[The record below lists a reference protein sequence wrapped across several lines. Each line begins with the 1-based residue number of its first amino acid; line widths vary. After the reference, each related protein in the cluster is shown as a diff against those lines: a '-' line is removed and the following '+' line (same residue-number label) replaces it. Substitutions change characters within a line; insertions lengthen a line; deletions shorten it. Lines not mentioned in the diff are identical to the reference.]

1 MTKLIVVCG
10 VTGNQGRS
18 VAETYLKEAGWRVRG
33 ITRDATKPASLA
45 LAAKGVE
52 IVEGDLDNAESLKA
66 ALQGANIVFGNTVFP
81 FMLVLTSNPQ
91 LKPGQSILEWAY
103 ELEVQ
108 QGKNLVEAVAKLD
121 SLQLFIWSTLSATR
135 KWSGGKFQNV
145 YHFDSKAAVV
155 DHVRNQLP
163 DLYKKTS
170 MLQLGLFM
178 TNWKFGPVN
187 IPWVKRRDGTMVLRM
202 PGELKYPIPH
212 VLVHETGKYVKALAQ
227 ASPGTHLLAYS
238 EFLTWPDY
246 VSLWSR
252 MTGVPAVFES
262 ITMDDMDKLASGGF
276 GLEIGEM
283 HAYSMEFGYWGN
295 DPSVIYPEQVGALW
309 LRFPNET
316 KLTVI
321 IIQLGLKG
329 ELTTVANYIKGEDW
343 SELLGRPA
351 MD

>member
-52 IVEGDLDNAESLKA
+52 IVEGDLDDAESLKA

-81 FMLVLTSNPQ
+81 FMLALTSNPQ
-91 LKPGQSILEWAY
+91 LKPGQSVLEWAY

-155 DHVRNQLP
+155 DH
-163 DLYKKTS
+163 
-170 MLQLGLFM
+170 
-178 TNWKFGPVN
+178 
-187 IPWVKRRDGTMVLRM
+187 RRDGTMVLRM

-246 VSLWSR
+246 VSLWVR

-262 ITMDDMDKLASGGF
+262 ITMDDMDKLAPGGF

-295 DPSVIYPEQVGALW
+295 DPSVIYPEQ
-309 LRFPNET
+309 
-316 KLTVI
+316 
-321 IIQLGLKG
+321 LGLKG
-329 ELTTVANYIKGEDW
+329 ELTTIANYIQGEDW

>member
-52 IVEGDLDNAESLKA
+52 IVEGDLDDAESLKA

-81 FMLVLTSNPQ
+81 FMLALTSNPQ
-91 LKPGQSILEWAY
+91 LKPGQSVLEWAY

-145 YHFDSKAAVV
+145 YHFDSKAAVA
-155 DHVRNQLP
+155 DH
-163 DLYKKTS
+163 
-170 MLQLGLFM
+170 
-178 TNWKFGPVN
+178 
-187 IPWVKRRDGTMVLRM
+187 RRDGTMVLRM

-246 VSLWSR
+246 VSLWGR

-262 ITMDDMDKLASGGF
+262 ITMDDMDKLAPGGF

-329 ELTTVANYIKGEDW
+329 ELTTIANYIKGEDW

>member
-1 MTKLIVVCG
+1 MSKLIVVCG

-66 ALQGANIVFGNTVFP
+66 ALQGANVVFGNTVFP
-81 FMLVLTSNPQ
+81 FMLALTSNPQ
-91 LKPGQSILEWAY
+91 LEPGQSILEWAY

-155 DHVRNQLP
+155 DH
-163 DLYKKTS
+163 
-170 MLQLGLFM
+170 
-178 TNWKFGPVN
+178 
-187 IPWVKRRDGTMVLRM
+187 
-202 PGELKYPIPH
+202 
-212 VLVHETGKYVKALAQ
+212 ETGEYVKALVQ
-227 ASPGTHLLAYS
+227 ASPGMHLLAYS

-246 VSLWSR
+246 VSLWSKT
-252 MTGVPAVFES
+252 TGVPAVFES
-262 ITMDDMDKLASGGF
+262 ITMDDMEKLAPGGF

-295 DPSVIYPEQVGALW
+295 DPSIIYPE
-309 LRFPNET
+309 
-316 KLTVI
+316 
-321 IIQLGLKG
+321 QLGLKG
-329 ELTTVANYIKGEDW
+329 ELTTIANYIKGEDW

>member
-1 MTKLIVVCG
+1 MSKLIVVCG
-10 VTGNQGRS
+10 VTGNQGHS

-52 IVEGDLDNAESLKA
+52 IVEGDLDNVESLKA
-66 ALQGANIVFGNTVFP
+66 ALQGANVVFGNTVFP
-81 FMLVLTSNPQ
+81 FMLALTSNPE

-145 YHFDSKAAVV
+145 YHFDSKAAVA
-155 DHVRNQLP
+155 DYVRIHFS

-187 IPWVKRRDGTMVLRM
+187 IPWVKVRVFWTLKSALLNFGT
-202 PGELKYPIPH
+202 
-212 VLVHETGKYVKALAQ
+212 
-227 ASPGTHLLAYS
+227 
-238 EFLTWPDY
+238 
-246 VSLWSR
+246 
-252 MTGVPAVFES
+252 
-262 ITMDDMDKLASGGF
+262 
-276 GLEIGEM
+276 
-283 HAYSMEFGYWGN
+283 
-295 DPSVIYPEQVGALW
+295 
-309 LRFPNET
+309 
-316 KLTVI
+316 
-321 IIQLGLKG
+321 
-329 ELTTVANYIKGEDW
+329 
-343 SELLGRPA
+343 
-351 MD
+351 

>member
-52 IVEGDLDNAESLKA
+52 IVEGDLDDAESLKA

-81 FMLVLTSNPQ
+81 FMLALTSNPQ
-91 LKPGQSILEWAY
+91 LKPGQSVLEWAY

-155 DHVRNQLP
+155 DHLISNFR
-163 DLYKKTS
+163 
-170 MLQLGLFM
+170 LQ
-178 TNWKFGPVN
+178 
-187 IPWVKRRDGTMVLRM
+187 RRDGTMVLRM

-246 VSLWSR
+246 VSLWGR
-252 MTGVPAVFES
+252 MTGVPAVFVS
-262 ITMDDMDKLASGGF
+262 IPITG
-276 GLEIGEM
+276 
-283 HAYSMEFGYWGN
+283 
-295 DPSVIYPEQVGALW
+295 
-309 LRFPNET
+309 
-316 KLTVI
+316 
-321 IIQLGLKG
+321 
-329 ELTTVANYIKGEDW
+329 
-343 SELLGRPA
+343 
-351 MD
+351 

>member
-18 VAETYLKEAGWRVRG
+18 VAETYLKEVGWRVRG

-52 IVEGDLDNAESLKA
+52 IVEGDLDDAESLKA

-81 FMLVLTSNPQ
+81 FMLALTSNPQ
-91 LKPGQSILEWAY
+91 LKPGQSVLEWAY

-155 DHVRNQLP
+155 DH
-163 DLYKKTS
+163 
-170 MLQLGLFM
+170 
-178 TNWKFGPVN
+178 
-187 IPWVKRRDGTMVLRM
+187 RRDGTMVLRM

-246 VSLWSR
+246 VSLWGR

-262 ITMDDMDKLASGGF
+262 ITMDDMDKLAPGGF

-295 DPSVIYPEQVGALW
+295 DPSVIYPEQ
-309 LRFPNET
+309 
-316 KLTVI
+316 
-321 IIQLGLKG
+321 LGLKG
-329 ELTTVANYIKGEDW
+329 ELTTIANYIKGEDW